1 METENQDME
10 KRLADTITA
19 TYPSFAFPHD
29 ADSMKRLS
37 RSLPG
42 EKVKKA
48 VLEDGSGK
56 RYFFKPTTV
65 HKALGCIA
73 ASNLAKVVGRPIP
86 LHRIGFYG
94 KLFGT
99 FRNWVEGKTLS
110 EEGKRVVALAR
121 PDLLD
126 IQKQQCFNYLVSF
139 PDLWMRNIIR
149 GNNGKLYYIDYEGE
163 TFNLYGEDDFLIDPE
178 LTPSVYTFNSYQIIY
193 RSIASGRLF
202 EYATWEEL
210 EGDVAKIA
218 GISDSKLEEFVGPY
232 IDASLQKLDAKRPP
246 WKLRYSG
253 PELMKAIK
261 SRRDS
266 IEKTIRTL
274 YERLEDERKK
284 AIKKGA
290 IGTDAFTDGKKNPAI
305 LSTSFMDSMEQ
316 ETMLVPK
323 IQEFE
328 PEVIESCVKVELSAV
343 LSSPR
348 VLRGE
353 SDDQI
358 GSIHLRLHQLWD
370 LANAGRLRLTRPEFL
385 KVHAL
390 VVAEMER
397 RGIDHNAHDEL
408 DQASLRSKTRK
419 FMGEQSPYNVDYY
432 NGLSDIDRLFA
443 SDFARVSEQFPEVAL
458 ENVLEIGCG
467 TGRALKVL
475 KASGIEAQ
483 GVEVSDH
490 AVSVCR
496 NAGLEASFGD
506 AADLPYKEGAFDVT
520 FSMDVLEHVQDFQK
534 ALNEAVRVAARKSIH
549 LIPLGIRRDATHRHT
564 FKTLDDLRKVVLD
577 AVPGQAIEFH
587 RTTSNKAVVVIDKDR
602 TDTSPVTAYLQ
613 DFTIIP
619 GFMSLVG
626 GTVKRSD
633 PRDIDIVWRVSEPIR
648 GMELAFRNLLPPE
661 VHEKVHHIYNPFGP
675 HDDHIE
681 LFDLVAVKRPA
692 FRVEQVAKAALKPLK
707 AFTPLKTGSGYTQH
721 EFFTPDAFWEMWAKP
736 FIEEGTRL
744 AVEIKYNGYR
754 TVAQSDGKGTLVYF
768 EDSKND
774 RSEQLVPIVNDLKA
788 IGKPVILDMDLGA
801 TYEDG
806 TVVPRVELSGLI
818 SENTKVAE
826 DGTFTTPSGKKAWI
840 VGRVFHI
847 LYLGD
852 EDLHTLPWEEMRKRL
867 SQLFA
872 GHDFKHLKISRARLV
887 SSKGDLMDA
896 IKKAS
901 AEQGSEGA
909 VVKVVTTD
917 YPLDGKTT
925 GWAKIKNLLE
935 LKVEVIDRKP
945 VKDSPKTYNY
955 FVGYTDESGK
965 LREMGKTF
973 NTNVDAKP
981 GDILTLSAEEVIPRY
996 DEDAKTWTVTT
1007 VVPRVEDLE
1016 TGSMKAE
1023 GVRSIIERAYKA
1035 NVLQASPDVLDRLR
1049 ADKVVSKGLD
1059 IELFDVLVKAEGTL
1073 SFQEG
1078 DEGTGILQTHERGL
1092 EEFQVK
1098 LTHDFGWDPVM
1109 FTPAQLDRLS
1119 EMAGKNIAPAYK
1131 EAQDGRSG
1139 NLSDALKGA
1148 DPESLSKP
1156 DQELLALARPV
1167 SIHTDFRMRPGK
1179 EDYWEGGEG
1188 FTPGN
1193 QFQGNKFRLMA
1204 EGKLPPG
1211 SKILMNFKTA
1221 REDELSD
1228 VSKAEV
1234 PVRGPLAWMGIGR
1247 GSPKAFPPGSV
1258 GSTSGAWSRFF
1269 IRDQFDWKAGVQD
1282 KHYKE
1287 FEFNGSVLDGRW
1299 IFQFVPVG
1307 MGGPAQAQGRAWMV
1321 SKPAKQ
1327 IFDSEALNKRLAVIL
1342 PILKRN
1348 EEQRIVTAVVLKPDA
1363 TDAQGDII
1371 SPPVIEKAAYNFLLN
1386 YRRGNTVGYMHR
1398 DMGRNLQVVESYIAP
1413 SPLTI
1418 SGRLI
1423 PEGSWVMS
1431 VKVFDDEIWKRVLA
1445 GEVTGFSI
1453 GGMAKVSKLPAS
1465 S

>member
-1 METENQDME
+1 METEIQVLE
-10 KRLADTITA
+10 KQAAEDTVKA
-19 TYPSFAFPHD
+19 YPAFVFPHD
-29 ADSMKRLS
+29 AKKMKKLPRD
-37 RSLPG
+37 LPG
-42 EKVKKA
+42 TNAKKA
-48 VLEDGSGK
+48 LLEAANGD
-56 RYFFKPTTV
+56 RYYFKPTSP
-65 HKALGCIA
+65 HKALACIA
-73 ASNLAKVVGRPIP
+73 AAKLAKLVGRNVPV
-86 LHRIGFYG
+86 HWVGFYG
-94 KLFGT
+94 DLFGT
-99 FRNWVEGKTLS
+99 FRDWTEGKTLS
-110 EEGKRVVALAR
+110 EEGAKIATLPKRDLA
-121 PDLLD
+121 D

-139 PDLWMRNIIR
+139 PDLWFRNIIR
-149 GNNGKLYYIDYEGE
+149 GPNGKLIYIDYEGE
-163 TFNLYGEDDFLIDPE
+163 AFNWYGDDDFLIDPE
-178 LTPSVYTFNSYQIIY
+178 VEPKAYTFNVYQRIY
-193 RSIASGRLF
+193 RRIASGQPIDF
-202 EYATWEEL
+202 ASWSEMA
-210 EGDVAKIA
+210 GDVSKFAS
-218 GISDSKLEEFVGPY
+218 ISDTKLEEFVGPY
-232 IDASLQKLDAKRPP
+232 IETALSKAPADTPP
-246 WKLRYSG
+246 WKARYSG
-253 PELMKAIK
+253 PEMMKTIK
-261 SRRDS
+261 ARRDS
-266 IEKTIRTL
+266 LEKTLKAL
-274 YERLEDERKK
+274 YERLEGERKK
-284 AIKKGA
+284 NIEKGV
-290 IGTDAFTDGKKNPAI
+290 IGTDAFADGKKNPAI
-305 LSTSFMDSMEQ
+305 LSTSFMDSVEQ
-316 ETMLVPK
+316 ETILVPK

-328 PEVIESCVKVELSAV
+328 PEAIETRVKAELGAV

-353 SDDQI
+353 SDAQLA
-358 GSIHLRLHQLWD
+358 SVHLRLHQLWD
-370 LANAGRLRLTRPEFL
+370 LANAGRLELTRPEFL
-385 KVHAL
+385 KVHAF

-397 RGIDHNAHDEL
+397 RGMDHNPHDEL
-408 DQASLRSKTRK
+408 DRASLRTKARK

-432 NGLSDIDRLFA
+432 NGLSEIDRLFV
-443 SDFARVSEQFPEVAL
+443 SDFARVSQQFPDADIG
-458 ENVLEIGCG
+458 NVLEIGCG
-467 TGRALKVL
+467 VGRALKIL
-475 KASGIEAQ
+475 KASGIESQ
-483 GVEVSDH
+483 GVEMSDH

-520 FSMDVLEHVQDFQK
+520 FSMDVLEHVADFSK

-549 LIPLGIRRDATHRHT
+549 LIPLGIRRDATHKHT
-564 FKTLDDLRKVVLD
+564 FKTLEDLRKIVMEV
-577 AVPGQAIEFH
+577 VPGVAVEFH
-587 RTTSNKAVVVIDKDR
+587 RTGSNKAVVVIDKDK
-602 TDTSPVTAYLQ
+602 TDTTPVTAYLQ

-633 PRDIDIVWRVSEPIR
+633 PNDIDIVWRVSEPIR

-661 VHEKVHHIYNPFGP
+661 VREKVHHIYNPFGP
-675 HDDHIE
+675 HDDHIA

-707 AFTPLKTGSGYTQH
+707 AFTPLKTGSGYTQQ

-744 AVEIKYNGYR
+744 AVEVKYNGYR

-774 RSEQLVPIVNDLKA
+774 RSEQLAPIVNDLKA

-801 TYEDG
+801 VYGDG
-806 TVVPRVELSGLI
+806 SVVPRVELSGLI

-826 DGTFTTPSGKKAWI
+826 DGSFTTPSGKKAWI
-840 VGRVFHI
+840 VGHVFHV

-867 SQLFA
+867 TQLFA

-887 SSKGDLMDA
+887 SSKADLMDA

-935 LKVEVIDRKP
+935 FKVEVIDRKP

-955 FVGYTDESGK
+955 VVGYTDESGK

-1016 TGSMKAE
+1016 TGSVKAE

-1035 NVLQASPDVLDRLR
+1035 NVLQANPDVLDRLR
-1049 ADKVVSKGLD
+1049 ADKVVSKTLD
-1059 IELFDVLVKAEGTL
+1059 IEAFDVLVKAEGTL

-1092 EEFQVK
+1092 EEFQSK
-1098 LTHDFGWDPVM
+1098 LTRDFGWDPVV
-1109 FTPAQLDRLS
+1109 FTANQIARLS
-1119 EMAGKNIAPAYK
+1119 EMAGKSVAGAYS
-1131 EAQDGRSG
+1131 EAQGGRSG
-1139 NLSDALKGA
+1139 DLSDALKDV
-1148 DPESLSKP
+1148 DPATLSKP

-1167 SIHTDFRMRPGK
+1167 SVHTDFRMRPGK

-1193 QFQGNKFRLMA
+1193 QFQENKFRLMA

-1211 SKILMNFKTA
+1211 AKILMNFKTA

-1234 PVRGPLAWMGIGR
+1234 PVRGPLAWMTIGR
-1247 GSPKAFPPGSV
+1247 GSPKAFPPGAV
-1258 GSTSGAWSRFF
+1258 GSTSGAWSRFS
-1269 IRDQFDWKAGVQD
+1269 IRDEFEWKAGVQD

-1287 FEFNGSVLDGRW
+1287 FEFNGKVLDGRW

-1307 MGGPAQAQGRAWMV
+1307 ADGPAQAQGRAWMV
-1321 SKPAKQ
+1321 SKPSKQ
-1327 IFDSEALNKRLAVIL
+1327 TFDSEALNKRLAIIL
-1342 PILKRN
+1342 PILKRD
-1348 EEQRIVTAVVLKPDA
+1348 EEQRIVTAVVLKPEQ

-1371 SPPVIEKAAYNFLLN
+1371 SPPVIEKAAHKFLLN
-1386 YRRGNTVGYMHR
+1386 YRRGNVVGYMHK
-1398 DMGRNLQVVESYIAP
+1398 DFGRNLQVVESYITP
-1413 SPLTI
+1413 SPVTI
-1418 SGRLI
+1418 NGRLI
-1423 PEGSWVMS
+1423 PEGAWVMS
-1431 VKVFDDEIWKRVLA
+1431 VKVFDEEVWKGVRE
-1445 GEVTGFSI
+1445 GRITGFSI
-1453 GGMAKVSKLPAS
+1453 GGMAKVSKLPPS
-1465 S
+1465 F